1 LFGWRQWSC
10 GGTKLSFD
18 GFDLAAL
25 PQAARR
31 PHRFDAEAQ
40 VLKLLT
46 ELENY
51 WILVWH
57 ITFLV
62 TAHVVRVR

>member
-1 LFGWRQWSC
+1 
-10 GGTKLSFD
+10 LSFD

-25 PQAARR
+25 PQTARR